1 MEQQVG
7 VRADAVGRGIL
18 PRLEATAIQ
27 QVVGLRKGE
36 REGGAAGSSTARL
49 GCTTF
54 CITLTQNVT

>member
-27 QVVGLRKGE
+27 QVVGLRKG
-36 REGGAAGSSTARL
+36 GGR
-49 GCTTF
+49 
-54 CITLTQNVT
+54 